1 MARSLEQYIVDCTTR
16 CCKRKIGEYGRS
28 FAICR
33 NAGCKTKP
41 VEECSVILA

>member
-1 MARSLEQYIVDCTTR
+1 MAPTLYIVDSTTQ

-33 NAGCKTKP
+33 NRWMQKKACRR
-41 VEECSVILA
+41 I